1 MRKSSLADLAPA
13 RQSIIPLPIS
23 MDDPSISNTSPIL
36 PLRNSSNNNDNA
48 TPVPNTVPST
58 LLPTQAQTDVHEQ
71 GVSDQVLRKS
81 TRTQQKPASLQDF
94 VANIQNDSHPF
105 NSPTFCFD
113 HTRHLLHLYYQ
124 SKDLF
129 LILSPE

>member
-1 MRKSSLADLAPA
+1 
-13 RQSIIPLPIS
+13 

-58 LLPTQAQTDVHEQ
+58 LLPAQAQTDVHEQ

-113 HTRHLLHLYYQ
+113 HTHVICCIFIISQRTCFLY
-124 SKDLF
+124 
-129 LILSPE
+129 